1 MQRRGAAFTV
11 AMESANGDHL
21 PPELKAAEPQT
32 ELMSVDEYMKQHIPG
47 IEAEINL
54 FLEALMAARPANSI
68 KFMAEYLSKRS
79 GGPEAP
85 QRSLSLNVE
94 AAGGASPSE
103 SFARRSPRVSV
114 KQTKVNRDIVITVD
128 LSARAQWVK
137 AFLDCDPRRHL
148 CDYFKPG
155 DERGPFGYLRAQSL
169 RPRGPPSHHFAVW
182 RPTSLDAMRM
192 LFDGSACGKALN
204 IKGKSARSG
213 VLSGFVP
220 FLQIDEAD
228 KGKVGT
234 SPADAR
240 SRVFF
245 RTKAAR
251 NSVRAR
257 LEPILTEMEARATK
271 ATQLMAGWKLGK
283 MALDEYQREECLHDL
298 GLLWK
303 MKAEHETLIDIDEHA
318 RPEVPMLN
326 QAYGLDMP
334 ERLLWQAFVVR
345 QDISHP
351 PGWEPGRPS
360 EPAFM
365 DLNLQAMREK
375 KKPLAA
381 IWQYDRENPMNP
393 RGLLMAHEEEIGVR
407 PVASDIDAFLIGS
420 KGMEAGPP
428 LPDDQLKL
436 AHWCL
441 ANVAGVLETPM
452 PQGWTRRWLDVLK
465 HETVTN
471 GVPKHSMPEFG
482 YGDPRSYD
490 IIVKIVQRLNFSGAV
505 RHGAECFNFYFPQEL
520 DTEFLVCWEGF
531 KDYVPLN
538 VPWAYV
544 DQAGLKHFLMARL
557 QEGYSFPLN
566 PKWILCDPGF
576 RDIFDAM
583 QSAPHAQESLDSW
596 LPAELRKRINE
607 LLKAYPEGFQP
618 VAKEGESVIMIDND
632 MAEWELRRHAA
643 LARAKAK
650 LKAVHKFNM
659 LIRDRRKSR
668 SMDTG
673 FPAVAPLS

>member
-1 MQRRGAAFTV
+1 
-11 AMESANGDHL
+11 MESANGDHL

-79 GGPEAP
+79 GGPETP

-155 DERGPFGYLRAQSL
+155 DERGPFGYLRAQGL

-213 VLSGFVP
+213 ILSGFVP
-220 FLQIDEAD
+220 FLQIDNEAD

-234 SPADAR
+234 SPSDAR

-251 NSVRAR
+251 DSVRAQ
-257 LEPILTEMEARATK
+257 LEPILAEIEARATK
-271 ATQLMAGWKLGK
+271 ATQLMTGWKLGK
-283 MALDEYQREECLHDL
+283 MALDEYQRDECLHDL

-303 MKAEHETLIDIDEHA
+303 MKAGHETLIDIDEHA
-318 RPEVPMLN
+318 RPEVPALN

-365 DLNLQAMREK
+365 DLNMQAMREK

-436 AHWCL
+436 AHWCIT
-441 ANVAGVLETPM
+441 NVAGVLETPM
-452 PQGWTRRWLDVLK
+452 PQGWTKRWLDVLK
-465 HETVTN
+465 HETVIN
-471 GVPKHSMPEFG
+471 AVPKHSMPEFG
-482 YGDPRSYD
+482 YGDTRSYD

-583 QSAPHAQESLDSW
+583 QSAPHAQESLESW
-596 LPAELRKRINE
+596 LPADLRKRINE
-607 LLKAYPEGFQP
+607 LLKAYPEGFKP
-618 VAKEGESVIMIDND
+618 VAKEGESMIMIDND